1 MHEEIQAALQL
12 KANAEEEKKKLKEK
26 FLSDL
31 KTTEKAG
38 TVIIGVFHKNGI
50 YPDYIAQQFKKID
63 ENVSAAEA
71 RLYNQMEKEI
81 KVLKSD
87 GRDYKKGSEFH
98 KNFTKDFFVKGS
110 DFLQRTIDNIDY
122 LCSWAVNYLREQT
135 ENIKAQ
141 AKAAAEQAR
150 HAEQMAKYMEQNAKE
165 AEDIRRR
172 MDDEGFGRN
181 RRI

>member
-1 MHEEIQAALQL
+1 M
-12 KANAEEEKKKLKEK
+12 KEK
-26 FLSDL
+26 FLSDS

-50 YPDYIAQQFKKID
+50 YPDYIVQQFKKID

-71 RLYNQMEKEI
+71 RLYSQMEKEI
-81 KVLKSD
+81 FMEIL
-87 GRDYKKGSEFH
+87 
-98 KNFTKDFFVKGS
+98 TKDFFVK
-110 DFLQRTIDNIDY
+110 DPDLLQRTIDNIDS